1 MDLYI
6 RTGKKNYL
14 YFYVPNHR
22 KVTIIT
28 YESVGRYTLKKS
40 LKKGI
45 ILGSM
50 GGIKNMSF

>member
-1 MDLYI
+1 M